1 MRLVISSLLLA
12 VMLTACDKQAEGFF
26 IENAW
31 IREAP
36 PNARALAGYMLLDNN
51 TAADVTLVSA
61 ESDDFDVV
69 QFHRSIEEDGVYRM
83 QHYPQLTIA
92 AGEQVEFKP
101 GDFHLMLMSP
111 KRTLKS
117 GDSVEVHL
125 TLSDQ
130 KKMLLT
136 LPVQKKAP

>member
-1 MRLVISSLLLA
+1 MRLALSALLLA

-51 TAADVTLVSA
+51 TAADITLVSA
-61 ESDDFDVV
+61 ESDDFGVV
-69 QFHRSIEEDGVYRM
+69 QFHRSIEQDGVYRM
-83 QHYPQLTIA
+83 QHYPKLTVA
-92 AGEQVEFKP
+92 AGEQLEFKP

-111 KRTLKS
+111 KRALKS
-117 GDSVEVHL
+117 GDNVEVQL

-130 KKMLLT
+130 QQIKLT

>member
-1 MRLVISSLLLA
+1 MRLALSSLLLA

-36 PNARALAGYMLLDNN
+36 PNARALAGYMLSDNN

-61 ESDDFDVV
+61 ESDDFGIV

-83 QHYPQLTIA
+83 QHYPQLMIA

-111 KRTLKS
+111 KRALKS
-117 GDSVEVHL
+117 GDSVAVHL